1 MKKAKTI
8 RDAFADGKAFI
19 PFITAGDP
27 DLESTKRFILA
38 MEEAGADLIEI
49 GIPFSD
55 PIAEGIVIQEADIRA
70 LASGTTTDKIFE
82 MVREIREQTDMPLV
96 FMGYLNPVFHYG
108 YERFFTKCQEVGI
121 SGVIIPDLPFE
132 EKGECA
138 DIAASHGVDVISMI
152 APTSEARIGAIASE
166 AKGFLYVVS
175 SMGVTGVRSEIKT
188 DLQSIL
194 TAIRKVTDLPVG
206 IGFGINTPEQAA
218 RMAELADAVIVGSAI
233 VRLIAEHGPESAPFI
248 SKYVRTMKDAIS
260 SNPSNRV

>member
-8 RDAFADGKAFI
+8 RDAFANGKAFI

-27 DLESTKRFILA
+27 DLESTKKFILA
-38 MEEAGADLIEI
+38 MEKAGADLIEI

-70 LASGTTTDKIFE
+70 LASGTTTDSIFD
-82 MVREIREQTDMPLV
+82 MVRELREETDMPLV

-108 YERFFTKCQEVGI
+108 YDRFFTKCEEAGI

-138 DIAASHGVDVISMI
+138 DIAAAHGVDVISMI
-152 APTSEARIGAIASE
+152 APTSENRIKAIASE
-166 AKGFLYVVS
+166 AAGFLYVVS

-188 DLQSIL
+188 DLKTIL
-194 TAIRKVTDLPVG
+194 AAIREATDIPTG
-206 IGFGINTPEQAA
+206 IGFGINTPQQAA
-218 RMAELADAVIVGSAI
+218 EMAKLADAVIVGSAI
-233 VRLIAEHGPESAPFI
+233 VRIIARHGKDSAPYI
-248 SKYVRTMKDAIS
+248 SEYVGSMKNAIRKIKS
-260 SNPSNRV
+260 